1 MIILTDGSVDPQ
13 SQLGFGAYLAIPG
26 LGLSLT
32 ELQTRIKIRRFE
44 QTSSTQLELQT
55 VIWAL
60 HDQPQSADKL
70 TFYSDSQNIISLL
83 DRRRRL
89 ERNNYRA
96 KSGKRLKHAELY
108 QEFFRLT
115 DQRPC
120 EFIKLQGHQ
129 TSQHKN
135 AIDQLFTLVDRA
147 SRKALRDRMASSL
160 APRKKPSSTI
170 RSTIDTCNIG

>member
-60 HDQPQSADKL
+60 HDEKL
-70 TFYSDSQNIISLL
+70 EIFDLQRDPSELKPTKPTDGSQQYELETARLDHWYKATESDAGENRMTEHDVEVLKSLG
-83 DRRRRL
+83 
-89 ERNNYRA
+89 Y
-96 KSGKRLKHAELY
+96 
-108 QEFFRLT
+108 
-115 DQRPC
+115 
-120 EFIKLQGHQ
+120 LQ
-129 TSQHKN
+129 
-135 AIDQLFTLVDRA
+135 
-147 SRKALRDRMASSL
+147 
-160 APRKKPSSTI
+160 
-170 RSTIDTCNIG
+170 